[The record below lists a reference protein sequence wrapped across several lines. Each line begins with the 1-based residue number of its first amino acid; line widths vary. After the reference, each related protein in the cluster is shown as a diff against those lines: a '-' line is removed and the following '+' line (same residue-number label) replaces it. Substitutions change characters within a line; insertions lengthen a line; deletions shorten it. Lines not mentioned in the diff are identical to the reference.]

1 MSLVELGFSQRF
13 QQNSLA
19 TESLRPARIIS
30 VMRERYIIKNETT
43 ETTAE
48 LSGKL
53 RYNAESALELP
64 TVGDWVLVDFFDDN
78 TFAVI
83 HQVLPRKSVLKRK
96 TPGKEIGFQALAA
109 NIDTALIMQSLDR
122 DFNLARLER
131 YLVMVHTAGIAPAVL
146 LSKSDLVTAAEIKQK
161 MLEIRQRTSINT
173 VIPFS
178 NLSGRG
184 LSEINDFLDPG
195 MTYCLLGSSG
205 VGKSSLLNSLLGAAV
220 IRTQRVR
227 ESDGRGRHTT
237 SLQQLLFLESGAM
250 LIDTPG
256 MRELGN
262 FDIESGM
269 STTFSEIEELAAQ
282 CQFNDCSH
290 EHEKG
295 CAVLSALNEGTI
307 SRERYRNFL
316 KMKKENAFYEMS
328 YREKR
333 QRDKNFGKMVKNVM
347 KDKRTRLP

>member
-1 MSLVELGFSQRF
+1 MSLVELGFPQRF

-131 YLVMVHTAGIAPAVL
+131 YLVMVHTASIAPAVL

-237 SLQQLLFLESGAM
+237 SLRQLLFLESGAM

-328 YREKR
+328 YHEKR

>member
-1 MSLVELGFSQRF
+1 MTLQELGFSDWFR
-13 QQNSLA
+13 QNSPA
-19 TESLRPARIIS
+19 AESLRPARIIS

-48 LSGKL
+48 SSGKL

-237 SLQQLLFLESGAM
+237 SLRQLLFLESGAM

-269 STTFSEIEELAAQ
+269 STTFSEIEELTAQ

-333 QRDKNFGKMVKNVM
+333 QRDKKFGKMVKNVM

>member
-1 MSLVELGFSQRF
+1 MSLTELGFSDWF
-13 QQNSLA
+13 QQNSPA
-19 TESLRPARIIS
+19 TDSLRTAQFVS
-30 VMRERYIIKNETT
+30 VMRERFIIKNETT
-43 ETTAE
+43 EAAAE
-48 LSGKL
+48 PSGKL
-53 RYNAESALELP
+53 RYNAESALDLP

-83 HQVLPRKSVLKRK
+83 HRILPRKSILKRK
-96 TPGKEIGFQALAA
+96 MPGKEIGFQVLAA
-109 NIDTALIMQSLDR
+109 NLDTALIMQSLDR

-131 YLVMVHTAGIAPAVL
+131 YLVMVHTAGITPVVL

-161 MLEIRQRTSINT
+161 VEEIRQRTGINT

-178 NLSGRG
+178 NLSGQG
-184 LSEINDFLDPG
+184 LSDINNLLLAG

-227 ESDGRGRHTT
+227 ESDSRGRHTT
-237 SLQQLLFLESGAM
+237 SLRQLLFLENGAM

-269 STTFSEIEELAAQ
+269 STTFSEIEELTHQ
-282 CQFNDCSH
+282 CRFSDCSH

-307 SRERYRNFL
+307 SHERYQNFL
-316 KMKKENAFYEMS
+316 KMKKEAAFYEMS

-347 KDKRTRLP
+347 KNKRTGFR